1 MSNRIATNITS
12 LLAQRQLN
20 RTNSELTNNSSKLA
34 SGSRIVHAADDAA
47 GLSISTVMNAQI
59 RGKRQ
64 AMRNSND
71 AISIVQV
78 AEGAMNELGSMVTRM
93 RELSVH
99 AASDTIG
106 SKERSYLDLEVQQLK
121 NEINR
126 IAQSTKWNGNELLSG
141 HNQTFDIQVDSQ
153 NASDNRI
160 AIEAYD
166 LNQSTHALGIYDVR
180 VDSQLQAKF
189 SLEKLDYALKEIN
202 SSRAKLGAYQSR
214 FQSAIQN
221 LSINDENLSAAKSR
235 ILDEDY
241 ALATSKQVTAQI
253 KQDAA
258 TNVLKS
264 ANYTGGNLL
273 KLID

>member
-1 MSNRIATNITS
+1 MSGRIATNVPS

-20 RTNSELTNNSSKLA
+20 RTNSELTHNSSKLA
-34 SGSRIVHAADDAA
+34 SGSRIVTAADDAA
-47 GLSISTVMNAQI
+47 GLSISTVMNADL

-93 RELSVH
+93 RELSIN

-106 SKERSYLDLEVQQLK
+106 VEEREYLDLEVQQLK

-126 IAQSTKWNGNELLSG
+126 IAQSTKWNGNVLLTG
-141 HNQTFDIQVDSQ
+141 DQQNFEIQVDSR
-153 NASDNRI
+153 NGLDNRI
-160 AIEAYD
+160 SIDSSD
-166 LNQSTHALGIYDVR
+166 LDQSTHALGIYDVR
-180 VDSQLQAKF
+180 VDSQLQAQF
-189 SLEKLDYALKEIN
+189 SLEKLDYALKEIG

-221 LSINDENLSAAKSR
+221 LSVSDENLSTAKSR
-235 ILDEDY
+235 IQDEDY
-241 ALATSKQVTAQI
+241 AIATSKQVSEKI
-253 KQDAA
+253 KQEAA
-258 TNVLKS
+258 TDVLKT
-264 ANYTGGNLL
+264 ANYNGQTVL